1 MDLGRGNIKIELFL
15 IFNKNI
21 KMSNQNGM
29 MSLLCK
35 KNSIRYVEKKF
46 LKECQYLKDATIF
59 KRLFNL
65 DENTPFGE
73 N

>member
-1 MDLGRGNIKIELFL
+1 VDLGRGNIKIELFL

-35 KNSIRYVEKKF
+35 KTVLDMLKKNF
-46 LKECQYLKDATIF
+46 
-59 KRLFNL
+59 
-65 DENTPFGE
+65 
-73 N
+73 